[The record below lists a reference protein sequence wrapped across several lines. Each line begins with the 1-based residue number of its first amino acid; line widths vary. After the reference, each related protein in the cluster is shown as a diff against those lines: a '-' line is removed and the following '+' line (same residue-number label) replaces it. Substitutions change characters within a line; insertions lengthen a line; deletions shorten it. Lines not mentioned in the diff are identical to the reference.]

1 MGVWDGLAKGG
12 LADGTNPE
20 GIGSQ
25 GIAPEHAC
33 GSGGLPDA
41 RRHGL
46 GGVSGSNGLIA
57 FNGSFFIF
65 TMQPDGTEFTQL
77 THTNGP
83 STGFLDR
90 APAWSADG
98 SRIAFES
105 DSQADRQ
112 HEQGLGRNIW
122 AMRADGSGLTE
133 LTHTGDNLDAAWSPE
148 QPDRSGSSS

>member
-1 MGVWDGLAKGG
+1 MWAYRTDWRTVGSAERHQSGG
-12 LADGTNPE
+12 HRLSGHWA
-20 GIGSQ
+20 
-25 GIAPEHAC
+25 EHAC
-33 GSGGLPDA
+33 GNGGLLTLAATASAAFP
-41 RRHGL
+41 
-46 GGVSGSNGLIA
+46 GSNGQIA

-65 TMQPDGTEFTQL
+65 TMQPDGTGFTQL

-112 HEQGLGRNIW
+112 HEQGLR
-122 AMRADGSGLTE
+122 R
-133 LTHTGDNLDAAWSPE
+133 
-148 QPDRSGSSS
+148 